1 MSDIKTITF
10 MGDCHFNATTPRS
23 RTDNFAETCIDKLY
37 AVLDICKT
45 KGYKHLVQLGDF
57 FHTPSQP
64 IGFLNQIID
73 VLQDFQN
80 EGIQVY
86 AIFGNHSL
94 ISNDLENGYKSAL
107 GLLFRTGL
115 IKELRTEL
123 FSTKEGYT
131 VALHGY
137 HYPEGIKSMHTREV
151 QANVNICVMHR
162 YFEKK
167 LFKNCL
173 DRNQLSQLGYQ
184 VYVTGHDHQPYNT
197 MKFDD
202 FTLIRPG
209 RLMRGTSDKYNLE
222 DNTVY
227 LDTIAFNG
235 AKDEPKMTVIRD
247 IVPTKL
253 ASQVFTILAQD
264 KDKTGSTYLSN
275 LSNRVT
281 DLLNMMDESN
291 TSSNNLYTVLD
302 KLPIDIRIKDRVEHY
317 LKQNG
322 IYR

>member
-1 MSDIKTITF
+1 
-10 MGDCHFNATTPRS
+10 
-23 RTDNFAETCIDKLY
+23 
-37 AVLDICKT
+37 
-45 KGYKHLVQLGDF
+45 
-57 FHTPSQP
+57 
-64 IGFLNQIID
+64 
-73 VLQDFQN
+73 
-80 EGIQVY
+80 
-86 AIFGNHSL
+86 
-94 ISNDLENGYKSAL
+94 
-107 GLLFRTGL
+107 
-115 IKELRTEL
+115 
-123 FSTKEGYT
+123 
-131 VALHGY
+131 
-137 HYPEGIKSMHTREV
+137 MHTREV